1 MSKKISFSFIGIVVL
16 LLAACSNSSTTQ
28 KQQEKNTTTILMPK
42 KDSVKYT
49 VAMVDN
55 KKDPTCG
62 MPVSAGIEDTI
73 HYKKK
78 AIGFCSKE
86 CKNDFI
92 KNASI
97 VFASIEW
104 KNKTK

>member
-1 MSKKISFSFIGIVVL
+1 MSKKISFYFMGIVVL
-16 LLAACSNSSTTQ
+16 LFAACSNSSTTQ
-28 KQQEKNTTTILMPK
+28 KQQEKSNTTILMPK
-42 KDSVKYT
+42 KDSAKYT

-62 MPVSAGIEDTI
+62 MPVIAGIEDTV

-78 AIGFCSKE
+78 VIGFCSKE
-86 CKNDFI
+86 CKNDFM
-92 KNASI
+92 KNASKA
-97 VFASIEW
+97 FASIEW